1 MTDIKAVAARH
12 GFAWESSEDMP
23 EIEGAVHLMRH
34 GASGARL
41 MWMDNDDANKAF
53 SITFKTPAAD
63 DTGVFHILE
72 HSVLCGSEKF
82 PVKEPFVN
90 LLKTSMQT
98 FLNAMTFPDKTMYP
112 VASTNEQD
120 LENLMDVYLDAVFH
134 PDIYRRPQIFQQEG
148 WHLEVE
154 GEGDGRS
161 LVYNGVVYN
170 EMKGALSEP
179 DSVLYDTLSAA
190 LFPDTTYRFESGGTP
205 AAIPSLT
212 YEGFLDNHRRHY
224 TPENSYLILY
234 GNLDLDRFLGFI
246 DEGYLTPLAEA
257 RGEEEAGTDAPSGA
271 AGPQAVREAGAAPG
285 DAEGAASQDAQGCR
299 RAGSQGGR
307 GAGAAPNPLGLQAP
321 VVCEHRAV
329 SMATAPENACV
340 ALGFVAGRAEER
352 ERLIAT
358 DILIDA
364 VLGSNEAP
372 LKRVLLDAGVAD
384 DVVAYLADAVAQP
397 FAVVSLKGARAGAAD
412 TLKDV
417 VRREARRLA
426 EGALDRGLV
435 EAALSH
441 AEFVMRERNFG
452 YPDGVVLAMSVMA
465 GWLYSDED
473 PAAYLRYEQAFADLR
488 AKLDEGYF
496 EQLLASLFL
505 ENDHWACVE
514 VVPVAGDEDAVEHA
528 EEAAVAAALAATVG
542 EGAGEAVDFEAI
554 QAEVDALR
562 VAQEAPDAPE
572 DVAKLPQLTRGD
584 IGEAP
589 AEEPW
594 ELIEVAG
601 VPCLRHHVP
610 TRGIV
615 YAYRYFSLDGVAFEE
630 LPYATVL
637 AFVLGKLDTARHSA
651 AELDTLVQ
659 ARLGNLGFACEVHER
674 ADDREALVPVLV
686 AGSSAL
692 SENTP
697 WTVELVN
704 EVLAE
709 TDFSDTARIRDI
721 LSQWRLSL
729 EQSFASAGHSAAMG
743 RVASYYL
750 PAAQVRQQLGGV
762 EFYRFLKDT
771 LDHFDERAA
780 DLTAKLSEL
789 ADRLFVDGGCTL
801 SFAGSDEDLA
811 RFTEAG
817 PSLGGA
823 AAPARL
829 VVPAPVNRH
838 EAFVVPTD
846 VTYTATGYDRRL
858 LGLPYG
864 GAWLLAS
871 RILSY
876 DYLWGEVRVKGG
888 AYGAGFQTTR
898 SGSSRFYSYRDPR
911 IDETVERFKG
921 AGSWLAGVFDPTEAE
936 MDGYVVSSVASLD
949 APEKARALLRR
960 QDGMYFSGYGIED
973 RRRVRQ
979 EVCDATLADVR
990 QLGEA
995 VDAIAGENLV
1005 CTFGNGDIIRASRE
1019 DFTVVD
1025 LLA

>member
-12 GFAWESSEDMP
+12 GFVWESSEEMP
-23 EIEGAVHLMRH
+23 EIEGTVHLMRH

-41 MWMDNDDANKAF
+41 MWMENDDANKAF

-257 RGEEEAGTDAPSGA
+257 RGEG
-271 AGPQAVREAGAAPG
+271 V
-285 DAEGAASQDAQGCR
+285 
-299 RAGSQGGR
+299 
-307 GAGAAPNPLGLQAP
+307 GAGAPNPLGLQTP

-329 SMATAPENACV
+329 SMVTAPENACAAV
-340 ALGFVAGRAEER
+340 GFVAGRAEER
-352 ERLIAT
+352 ERLIAA

-372 LKRVLLDAGVAD
+372 LKRALLDAGVAD

-397 FAVVSLKGARAGAAD
+397 FAVVSLKGARTHAAD
-412 TLKDV
+412 TLKAV
-417 VRREARRLA
+417 VRREAQRLA
-426 EGALDRGLV
+426 EGGLDHDLV

-452 YPDGVVLAMSVMA
+452 YPDGVVLAMSAMA
-465 GWLYSDED
+465 GWLYSEED

-496 EQLLASLFL
+496 EQLLTSLFL

-514 VVPVAGDEDAVEHA
+514 VVPVAGEEDAVEHA
-528 EEAAVAAALAATVG
+528 EEAAVAAALGAAAG
-542 EGAGEAVDFEAI
+542 EGAGEAVDFEAV
-554 QAEVDALR
+554 QAEVEALR
-562 VAQEAPDAPE
+562 AAQEAPDAPE

-584 IGEAP
+584 IGTAP

-594 ELIEVAG
+594 EVIEVAG
-601 VPCLRHHVP
+601 VPCLRHYVP
-610 TRGIV
+610 TRGIA

-659 ARLGNLGFACEVHER
+659 ARLGNLGFACEVYEH

-697 WTVELVN
+697 WTVDLVN
-704 EVLAE
+704 EVLTE

-750 PAAQVRQQLGGV
+750 PAAQVREQLGGV
-762 EFYRFLKDT
+762 EFYRFLKDI

-780 DLTAKLSEL
+780 ELTAKLAEL
-789 ADRLFVDGGCTL
+789 AGRLFVDGGCTL

-811 RFTEAG
+811 RFREAG

-858 LGLPYG
+858 LGLPYD

-898 SGSSRFYSYRDPR
+898 AGSSRFYSYRDPR

-936 MDGYVVSSVASLD
+936 MDGYVVSSVAALD

-960 QDGMYFSGYGIED
+960 QDGMYFAGYGIED

-979 EVCDATLADVR
+979 QVCDATLAEVR

-1025 LLA
+1025 LLG